1 MILKWSKHFILI
13 AGGLLVAAALVR
25 FLILFRPAQSLALP
39 DPLLGIPLRP
49 AVFLAGLLELA
60 AGLICLF
67 GKNSRLQAMVLAW
80 LATNW
85 VVYRIGLMWLGI
97 HPQGTFL
104 GMLTD
109 PLKLAGTPAGFAVS
123 WLPFVFVGIC
133 YTAAIDAWLGSRRG
147 EFRQGVLSRLRRSYQ
162 VRPPKPRP
170 ENFLPTVRK
179 KRHPASTG
187 GKAQNVLFLLSGTHR
202 ISTARHR
209 GKNSLP
215 PLQNGH
221 HAERAGM
228 MA

>member
-147 EFRQGVLSRLRRSYQ
+147 NFAKVSCPACGVHIKFARQNLGQKTSCPQCGKSVTLHQPEEKLKMSCFFCQGHIEF
-162 VRPPKPRP
+162 PPHAIGEKIPCP
-170 ENFLPTVRK
+170 HCKMDITLKE
-179 KRHPASTG
+179 PA
-187 GKAQNVLFLLSGTHR
+187 
-202 ISTARHR
+202 
-209 GKNSLP
+209 
-215 PLQNGH
+215 
-221 HAERAGM
+221 
-228 MA
+228 